1 MMELI
6 QQAAILN
13 VQGAEFLERKDFQQA
28 LISFN
33 AALDCMSKA
42 AGEYYWMKL
51 IAEVAAATSTPPLLQ
66 LPADMVIATI
76 DTAAPSPMEESP
88 AADAVV
94 DIPLMAVPKPCDEA
108 QEPNPATAPFRANDR
123 SASSPLPFAY
133 SQALVFNPDVARN
146 PLDRLFYSAIL
157 IYNCGLCFHQ
167 GGDSFDPSGHSK
179 AASLYDICLDLLK
192 ESSTRFNCSHIIISA
207 MNNKACVHIAERDY
221 NQANG
226 VLDQL
231 LSVML
236 STKGATSVFSDT
248 DINGIMHNILLL
260 KSSCIPAAA

>member
-1 MMELI
+1 MELI
-6 QQAAILN
+6 HQAAILN
-13 VQGAEFLERKDFQQA
+13 VQGAELLERKDFQQA

-51 IAEVAAATSTPPLLQ
+51 IAEVAAATNTPPLLQ
-66 LPADMVIATI
+66 LPADMIMSTNDAIV
-76 DTAAPSPMEESP
+76 PSPMEESP
-88 AADAVV
+88 LAAAVV
-94 DIPLMAVPKPCDEA
+94 DVPLMAVPKPCNEE
-108 QEPNPATAPFRANDR
+108 QEPNPATAPFRADDR

-133 SQALVFNPDVARN
+133 TQALVFNPDDARN

-167 GGDSFDPSGHSK
+167 GGDIVDPMGHSK

-192 ESSTRFNCSHIIISA
+192 ESATRFNCSHIIISA
-207 MNNKACVHIAERDY
+207 MNNKACVHIGDRDY
-221 NQANG
+221 NQANE

-236 STKGATSVFSDT
+236 STKGATSVFGDA

-260 KSSCIPAAA
+260 KSCCIPAAA